1 MQKVCHQKFAII
13 GHGHGHGHEI
23 FILATYSTKGNIE
36 INTLFH
42 PASMRSIRSMR
53 WGFYFFCNRGPLQI
67 PAQAQE
73 SVTSI
78 QAFIGAT
85 WQLDKCI
92 YVAKI
97 NTP

>member
-1 MQKVCHQKFAII
+1 MQKVWHQKFAII

-23 FILATYSTKGNIE
+23 FISATYSTKGNFE

-42 PASMRSIRSMR
+42 PASMRSIRS
-53 WGFYFFCNRGPLQI
+53 GFIFRNRGPLQI

-78 QAFIGAT
+78 QAFIGAIRHVY
-85 WQLDKCI
+85 LRC
-92 YVAKI
+92 
-97 NTP
+97 